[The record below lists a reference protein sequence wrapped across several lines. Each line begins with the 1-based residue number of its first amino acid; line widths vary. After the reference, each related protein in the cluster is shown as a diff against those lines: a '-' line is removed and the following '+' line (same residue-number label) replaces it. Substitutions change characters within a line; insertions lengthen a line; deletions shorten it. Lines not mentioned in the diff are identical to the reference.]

1 MYKEEIKWLWNA
13 WKGNRLQAFINA
25 SLGLIDVAIQM
36 AQVWAV
42 KHAIDVASHEIGGSV
57 VWAVMIM
64 AGLICCSYAVSVSSV
79 WVRNLLGVK
88 AQNRMQQKMLSRIL
102 RSEWE
107 GKGQMHSGDVINRL
121 ETDVQQVVG
130 FLTETLP
137 STLSVMTLFCCA
149 FAYLASM
156 DWKLACIIVVMLP
169 LFILASK
176 IYMRKMRKLNREVR
190 DTDSEVQSILQETVQ
205 NRMLIKTQEKE
216 DAMVDKLERTQSK
229 LRRNVKQRTK
239 FSVISRLTLNFGF
252 SVTYIVAFLWS
263 ALRMSAGTLSFG
275 GMTAFLQLVA
285 KVQQPARNLTKLVP
299 QFVMVFTA
307 AERLMQ
313 LEKNPLEEQGEARK
327 LKGKLGI
334 KAENISFAYKDDEQQ
349 RMVIE
354 DLSFDFKPATC
365 NVILGETG
373 SGKTTLLRLIL
384 ALVHPTEG
392 SVRIY
397 NDETEEEL
405 SPLHRTNIV
414 FVPQGNTLMSGSIR
428 DNLML
433 GRMDATTEEMEKA
446 LKTACA
452 DFVFE
457 LPEGIDS
464 EISEDGVGLS
474 EGQAQRI
481 AIARALLKEGAIMVF
496 DEATSALDGDT
507 EEQLLKNVLSEEQRT
522 VIFVTHRKAVCKYSE
537 NILNLSRNE

>member
-42 KHAIDVASHEIGGSV
+42 KHAIDVASHEIDGSV

-252 SVTYIVAFLWS
+252 SLTYIVAFLWS

-327 LKGKLGI
+327 LNGKLGI

-446 LKTACA
+446 LNTACA

>member
-25 SLGLIDVAIQM
+25 LLGLIDVAIQM

-42 KHAIDVASHEIGGSV
+42 KHAIDVASHDAEGSV
-57 VWAVMIM
+57 IGAVMIM
-64 AGLICCSYAVSVSSV
+64 AGLIACSYAESISGI

-88 AQNRMQQKMLSRIL
+88 AQNRMQQKMLSRLL

-156 DWKLACIIVVMLP
+156 DWKLACIIVVLLP
-169 LFILASK
+169 IFILASK
-176 IYMRKMRKLNREVR
+176 LYMRKMRRLNREVR

-216 DAMVDKLERTQSK
+216 DAMVDKLERTHSK
-229 LRRNVKQRTK
+229 LRKNVVQRTK
-239 FSVISRLTLNFGF
+239 FSVISRLTLNVGF
-252 SVTYIVAFLWS
+252 SVTYILAFLWS
-263 ALRMSAGTLSFG
+263 ALRLSAGTLSFG
-275 GMTAFLQLVA
+275 GMTAFLQLVS
-285 KVQQPARNLTKLVP
+285 KVQQPARSLTRLVP

-307 AERLMQ
+307 TERLMQ
-313 LEKNPLEEQGEARK
+313 LEKNPLEEQGDPRK
-327 LKGKLGI
+327 LQGKLGI
-334 KAENISFAYKDDEQQ
+334 KADNISFAYKDDDQQ

-354 DLSFDFKPATC
+354 GLSFDFKPATC

-384 ALVHPTEG
+384 ALVHPTKG

-397 NDETEEEL
+397 NSETEETL

-414 FVPQGNTLMSGSIR
+414 FVPQGNTLMSGTIR
-428 DNLML
+428 DNLLL
-433 GRMDATTEEMEKA
+433 GRMNATDEDMKNA

-452 DFVFE
+452 EFVFE

-481 AIARALLKEGAIMVF
+481 AIARALLKDGAIMVF

-522 VIFVTHRKAVCKYSE
+522 VIFVTHRKAVCRYSE

>member
-42 KHAIDVASHEIGGSV
+42 KHAIDVASHEIDGSV

-327 LKGKLGI
+327 LNGKLGI

>member
-42 KHAIDVASHEIGGSV
+42 KHAIDVASHDVEGSV

-64 AGLICCSYAVSVSSV
+64 AGLIGCSYAESIAGI
-79 WVRNLLGVK
+79 WVKNLLGVK
-88 AQNRMQQKMLSRIL
+88 AQNRMQQKMLSRLL

-137 STLSVMTLFCCA
+137 STLSVLTLFCCA

-156 DWKLACIIVVMLP
+156 DWKLACIIVVLLP
-169 LFILASK
+169 FFILASK
-176 IYMRKMRKLNREVR
+176 LYMRKMRRLNREVR

-216 DAMVDKLERTQSK
+216 NAMVDKLERTHSK
-229 LRRNVKQRTK
+229 LRKNVIQRTK
-239 FSVISRLTLNFGF
+239 FSVISRLTLNLGF
-252 SVTYIVAFLWS
+252 SITYIVAFLWS
-263 ALRMSAGTLSFG
+263 ALRLSAGTLSFG
-275 GMTAFLQLVA
+275 GMTAFLQLVS
-285 KVQQPARNLTKLVP
+285 KVQQPARSLTRLVP

-307 AERLMQ
+307 TERLMQ
-313 LEKNPLEEQGEARK
+313 LEKNPLEEQGEPRK
-327 LKGKLGI
+327 LQGKLGI

-354 DLSFDFKPATC
+354 NLSFDFKPATC

-397 NDETEEEL
+397 NDETEEDL

-414 FVPQGNTLMSGSIR
+414 FVPQGNTLMSGTIR
-428 DNLML
+428 DNLLL
-433 GRMDATTEEMEKA
+433 GRMDATDEDMKNA
-446 LKTACA
+446 LNTACA

-457 LPEGIDS
+457 LPDGIDS
-464 EISEDGVGLS
+464 VISEDGIGLS

-537 NILNLSRNE
+537 NILNLSKNE